1 MVISSRAARWGALL
15 VSLICVFSLV
25 FITGLRAAPLPG
37 PTLESLENDVQSAVA
52 EYLQAETDAA
62 TAQEELNALNTRLNE
77 FLVDLSEF
85 ADQRLP
91 QLADALGYVTEDD
104 REQFGARWHKTISQ
118 YMLVIEQVTKD
129 PVVASELEGFRETFV
144 QMLSDYLGA
153 LAHSQDA
160 QVRMESAALEATLIL
175 SSRYDID
182 AAQARDSLAHGTLDS
197 LLTDLYAAQ
206 NPEEAAAAIDSIEG
220 DVQVGSDQVRI
231 ENGVVYGLK
240 QVKAPSGNTMV
251 CPLPGGTFIR
261 DYGAARSGG
270 RTHQGTDIFNQQG
283 TPNVAVMD
291 GELVLRPNNLGGNA
305 VWLIGDDGSAY
316 YYAHFQTWVGEG
328 RRVQQGEIIGLTG
341 DTGNSPAGLYHT
353 HFEVHPTGRN
363 GDSINPFD
371 LLTAAC
377 T

>member
-37 PTLESLENDVQSAVA
+37 PTLESLESDVQSAVA

-91 QLADALGYVTEDD
+91 QLDDALGYVTEDD

-206 NPEEAAAAIDSIEG
+206 NPEEAG
-220 DVQVGSDQVRI
+220 QVQYDVG
-231 ENGVVYGLK
+231 
-240 QVKAPSGNTMV
+240 KA
-251 CPLPGGTFIR
+251 
-261 DYGAARSGG
+261 DDGAADGG
-270 RTHQGTDIFNQQG
+270 DAQAPGLQDALHRTGQRHHALGVQGGAEQRLAEPLD
-283 TPNVAVMD
+283 D
-291 GELVLRPNNLGGNA
+291 LG
-305 VWLIGDDGSAY
+305 LDHGDLL
-316 YYAHFQTWVGEG
+316 VGEVCQDLHG
-328 RRVQQGEIIGLTG
+328 GCPCQA
-341 DTGNSPAGLYHT
+341 PASREAGC
-353 HFEVHPTGRN
+353 G
-363 GDSINPFD
+363 S
-371 LLTAAC
+371 
-377 T
+377 